1 MGLQDVTKTD
11 LYNKILDRR
20 SFVTGVGVAGI
31 GAAAL
36 GLAGCSST
44 AMKAMA
50 QSSGSSDTA
59 QNIFTAAS
67 ANDPVQAFYFPTGT
81 FDSLTNF
88 FPVLIA
94 LETAF
99 VAAYMTAVQEF
110 SLMIGGVA
118 PYSAS

>member
-1 MGLQDVTKTD
+1 MGLQDVTNTD
-11 LYNKILDRR
+11 LYKKIVNRR

-59 QNIFTAAS
+59 QNIFTAA
-67 ANDPVQAFYFPTGT
+67 
-81 FDSLTNF
+81 
-88 FPVLIA
+88 LIA
-94 LETAF
+94 EDLAITM
-99 VAAYMTAVQEF
+99 YYK
-110 SLMIGGVA
+110 
-118 PYSAS
+118 P